1 MTVSQALPVTLV
13 MIGLSGMLALAVMAA
28 AKTRR
33 DRASTVAGSLFAP
46 HRNALIVMAA
56 GEDDDGR
63 AKAAL
68 HDVGATTWACL
79 RPHVL
84 GLLSKVRGGAADDLG
99 DLLRFHGDID
109 NAQGMLT
116 ARSAVRRA
124 HAAYLL
130 GLVRDQEDAPLV
142 MPLLSDPDADVRWVA
157 ARALGFIGDP
167 SAATGVLDAV
177 RSQQGEIGVPAWVA
191 AEALLAM
198 GAGITAVLKDGLTSA
213 DHFVRSVCVLVA
225 GSGSFVS
232 VVPELRILLAT
243 DTEPDIRTGATVAL
257 GLIGSADDV
266 ATLEWLTH
274 ASETTVLRR
283 SAATALG
290 DLGRREALDTL
301 LGLLGDGDRRLAQ
314 LAADSMVRIGPEGIA
329 RLREAG
335 FVESPSARMATAVL
349 ELAGLR
355 GRLTTIAL
363 EVR

>member
-1 MTVSQALPVTLV
+1 MTVSLALPVAV
-13 MIGLSGMLALAVMAA
+13 VIIGLCGTLALAVMAA
-28 AKTRR
+28 TKTRR
-33 DRASTVAGSLFAP
+33 GRVIAAEGELFAP
-46 HRNALIVMAA
+46 HRNALIVMAS
-56 GEDDDGR
+56 GEDDDGQ

-68 HDVGATTWACL
+68 QDVRAPTWACL
-79 RPHVL
+79 RPHVI
-84 GLLSKVRGGAADDLG
+84 GLLSKVRGGAADGLS

-130 GLVRDQEDAPLV
+130 GLVRDQENAPLV
-142 MPLLSDPDADVRWVA
+142 MPLLGDPDADVRRMA

-177 RSQQGEIGVPAWVA
+177 RSQQGKIGLPAWVA

-198 GAGITAVLKDGLTSA
+198 GVGITAALKDGLTSA
-213 DHFVRSVCVLVA
+213 DHSVRSVCVMVA
-225 GSGSFVS
+225 GYGTFAS
-232 VVPELRILLAT
+232 VAPQLRILLAT
-243 DTEPDIRTGATVAL
+243 DTEPDVRTGATVAL
-257 GLIGSADDV
+257 GLIGNADDL

-283 SAATALG
+283 SAVTALG
-290 DLGRREALDTL
+290 DLGRSEALDTL
-301 LGLLGDGDRRLAQ
+301 VGLLGDGDRRLAG

-329 RLREAG
+329 RLHKAG
-335 FVESPSARMATAVL
+335 FDESPSGRAASAAL
-349 ELAGLR
+349 DLAGLR

-363 EVR
+363 GV